1 MQILMQGHTR
11 TTVKDLNSV
20 AIEAQ
25 HTNVVFSFES
35 THHQNPNQATDYL
48 QKTNQ
53 QKVSIQN
60 KDLMKEKKIHLIH
73 LYK

>member
-1 MQILMQGHTR
+1 MQILMQGYTR

-48 QKTNQ
+48 QKPNQ
-53 QKVSIQN
+53 
-60 KDLMKEKKIHLIH
+60 
-73 LYK
+73 